1 MEELEILLRFLHVLH
16 VGLSSIACNVAAK
29 FTAGDLLRPLFPC
42 EAAACYGAGQGEGDD
57 PSSLG
62 SSFVSSS

>member
-1 MEELEILLRFLHVLH
+1 MKELEILLRFLHVLH

-29 FTAGDLLRPLFPC
+29 FTAGDLLRPLLPC
-42 EAAACYGAGQGEGDD
+42 EAAACHGAGQGEGDD

-62 SSFVSSS
+62 SFVNTSS